1 MTSVW
6 VKSIQLAGFRNYEKE
21 SVALDPG
28 LNLFL
33 GRNAQGKT
41 NLLEAVYI
49 ASAGRSYRASSD
61 FELVRHGGT
70 FYRIVADVQ
79 RRPAPVRLEVSYS
92 RDGRKLVRLN
102 GAERI
107 RAAEL
112 SSFLNVVMF
121 TPDDLALVKGS
132 PSVRRRFL
140 DMEISQV
147 SPVYRQWTSTYAKV
161 LSQRNALLK
170 QARGRGV
177 QSNSAAIDRML
188 EVWDRQLVDTGSRI
202 TARRREVVAS
212 LDELGRD
219 AHNKITGDSSVLSV
233 KYLPSVPIVS
243 ERGGP
248 VSSPASQAAEGMIA
262 DPSSRTPPL
271 PGGSAAEQRDT
282 LNWIAD
288 RYRARLKQMR
298 RVELIRGVTMVGP
311 HRDDIS
317 FQLDGVDIATYGSQG
332 QQRSAVL
339 AAKLAEAHFIRAHT
353 GEMPVL
359 LLDDVLSELDERRR
373 TNLLREIIGS
383 TQVLVTSVEPGCRDL
398 MPDGASVFT
407 IVAGEVTPDDVAP
420 QRCAGKEHGQDGIHG
435 PDKGGIGHAGVEQ

>member
-1 MTSVW
+1 VRSVW
-6 VKSIQLAGFRNYEKE
+6 VKSIQLTGFRNYDSE
-21 SVALDPG
+21 SVALDSG

-41 NLLEAVYI
+41 NLLEAVYV

-61 FELVRHGGT
+61 SELVRRGGT

-79 RRPAPVRLEVSYS
+79 RRPTPVKLEVSYS
-92 RDGRKLVRLN
+92 TDGRKLVRLN
-102 GAERI
+102 GTERI

-147 SPVYRQWTSTYAKV
+147 SPAYRQWTSTYAKV
-161 LSQRNALLK
+161 VSQRNALLK
-170 QARGRGV
+170 QAKGRGM
-177 QSNSAAIDRML
+177 QSNSAAIDRLL
-188 EVWDRQLVDTGSRI
+188 EVWDRQLVDTGSKI
-202 TARRREVVAS
+202 TVRRREVVAS

-219 AHNKITGDSSVLSV
+219 AHQRITGESSALSIR
-233 KYLPSVPIVS
+233 YLPSVPIAPEDV
-243 ERGGP
+243 GP
-248 VSSPASQAAEGMIA
+248 RSGSIPRAGQSMFE
-262 DPSSRTPPL
+262 
-271 PGGSAAEQRDT
+271 GSASRKSPPAGDSAVDKRATVD
-282 LNWIAD
+282 WIAD

-311 HRDDIS
+311 HRDDIG

-339 AAKLAEAHFIRAHT
+339 AVKLAEAHFIRAHT

-373 TNLLREIIGS
+373 TNLLREVIGR

-398 MPDGASVFT
+398 MPEGARVFT
-407 IVAGEVTPDDVAP
+407 IAAGEVTPDDVAP
-420 QRCAGKEHGQDGIHG
+420 QRCSGEEHGQDGIYG
-435 PDKGGIGHAGVEQ
+435 PDKGGIGHAGVE

>member
-1 MTSVW
+1 M
-6 VKSIQLAGFRNYEKE
+6 
-21 SVALDPG
+21 
-28 LNLFL
+28 
-33 GRNAQGKT
+33 
-41 NLLEAVYI
+41 
-49 ASAGRSYRASSD
+49 
-61 FELVRHGGT
+61 
-70 FYRIVADVQ
+70 
-79 RRPAPVRLEVSYS
+79 
-92 RDGRKLVRLN
+92 
-102 GAERI
+102 
-107 RAAEL
+107 
-112 SSFLNVVMF
+112 
-121 TPDDLALVKGS
+121 
-132 PSVRRRFL
+132 
-140 DMEISQV
+140 
-147 SPVYRQWTSTYAKV
+147 
-161 LSQRNALLK
+161 
-170 QARGRGV
+170 
-177 QSNSAAIDRML
+177 
-188 EVWDRQLVDTGSRI
+188 
-202 TARRREVVAS
+202 AS

-219 AHNKITGDSSVLSV
+219 AHNKITRDSSVLSV

-359 LLDDVLSELDERRR
+359 LLDDVLSELDESAGLICCGRSSEA
-373 TNLLREIIGS
+373 LRFS
-383 TQVLVTSVEPGCRDL
+383 LPVSNRDAGT
-398 MPDGASVFT
+398 MPDGASVFHY
-407 IVAGEVTPDDVAP
+407 
-420 QRCAGKEHGQDGIHG
+420 RCR
-435 PDKGGIGHAGVEQ
+435 GGDAR

>member
-1 MTSVW
+1 M
-6 VKSIQLAGFRNYEKE
+6 
-21 SVALDPG
+21 PG
-28 LNLFL
+28 
-33 GRNAQGKT
+33 KD

-102 GAERI
+102 SAERI

-243 ERGGP
+243 ERGRTCFQSGLTGGRGHDCGP
-248 VSSPASQAAEGMIA
+248 FFTAHRH
-262 DPSSRTPPL
+262 SR
-271 PGGSAAEQRDT
+271 GGSAAEQRDT

-407 IVAGEVTPDDVAP
+407 IVAGEVTAP
-420 QRCAGKEHGQDGIHG
+420 SCEG
-435 PDKGGIGHAGVEQ
+435 PWSSRGRRSRPGRWLTPVYS

>member
-1 MTSVW
+1 MRSVW
-6 VKSIQLAGFRNYEKE
+6 VKSIQLTGFRNYDNE

-28 LNLFL
+28 LNLFV

-41 NLLEAVYI
+41 NLLEAVYV

-61 FELVRHGGT
+61 SELVRRGET
-70 FYRIVADVQ
+70 VYRIVAEVQ
-79 RRPAPVRLEVSYS
+79 RRPIPVKLEVSYS
-92 RDGRKLVRLN
+92 TDGRKLVRLN
-102 GAERI
+102 GTERI

-147 SPVYRQWTSTYAKV
+147 SPAYRQWTSIYSKV
-161 LSQRNALLK
+161 LSQRNSLLK
-170 QARGRGV
+170 QARGRGM
-177 QSNSAAIDRML
+177 QSNSAAMDRLL

-219 AHNKITGDSSVLSV
+219 AHQRITEESGAFSIR
-233 KYLPSVPIVS
+233 YLPSVPIVA
-243 ERGGP
+243 EGGGP
-248 VSSPASQAAEGMIA
+248 VS
-262 DPSSRTPPL
+262 
-271 PGGSAAEQRDT
+271 GSAAENKATVD
-282 LNWIAD
+282 WIAD

-311 HRDDIS
+311 HRDDIG

-339 AAKLAEAHFIRAHT
+339 AVKLAEAHFIRAHT

-398 MPDGASVFT
+398 MPDGASLFT

-420 QRCAGKEHGQDGIHG
+420 QRCAAKEHGQDGIYG
-435 PDKGGIGHAGVEQ
+435 PDKGGIGHAGVEY